1 MYERQAL
8 IFQIS
13 SLFQT
18 FYPLSFE
25 EGQTSWEREGVHP
38 HCRPASPFVVHGWR
52 AVMRLH
58 RHLRTRSAPCVACVR
73 VWGGDGQSAL
83 FGSILLPHSAG
94 SPIVQCQLLIAAAC
108 VCYGR
113 AVWRTS

>member
-52 AVMRLH
+52 SVCACIDI
-58 RHLRTRSAPCVACVR
+58 SAPGVR
-73 VWGGDGQSAL
+73 HAL
-83 FGSILLPHSAG
+83 R
-94 SPIVQCQLLIAAAC
+94 AC
-108 VCYGR
+108 VCGEGMDNLR
-113 AVWRTS
+113 CLGQFFCRTRQDLQLCNANC